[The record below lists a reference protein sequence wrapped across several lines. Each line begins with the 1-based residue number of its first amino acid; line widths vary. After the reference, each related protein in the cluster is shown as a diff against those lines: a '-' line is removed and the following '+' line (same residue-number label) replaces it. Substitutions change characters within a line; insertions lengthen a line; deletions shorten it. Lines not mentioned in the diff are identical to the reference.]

1 MDSAVMDVRLQT
13 WIPVLKAQAESGLSK
28 KAFCEL
34 HNISENTFYRWQRYL
49 RSKLIDEHD
58 FSEVQTN
65 IPESEQEPTFVELP
79 MTPDVQKSVDTKGL
93 SFSKVVVLIGRCDL
107 RKGIDGLSAMVR
119 LRYNRDPLEKDTL
132 FLFCGTRKDRLKGI
146 LWLGD
151 RFVLLY
157 IRLVEGSYQWP
168 RSEEEARNLSSE
180 EFMRLM
186 DGFAIDPSVG
196 KKRISKPISV
206 KRKMSVSVRQR
217 AEMIKRRAFQSF
229 MSR

>member
-1 MDSAVMDVRLQT
+1 MLDQ
-13 WIPVLKAQAESGLSK
+13 
-28 KAFCEL
+28 
-34 HNISENTFYRWQRYL
+34 N
-49 RSKLIDEHD
+49 
-58 FSEVQTN
+58 
-65 IPESEQEPTFVELP
+65 
-79 MTPDVQKSVDTKGL
+79 GL

-157 IRLVEGSYQWP
+157 IRLVEGSFQWP

-206 KRKMSVSVRQR
+206 KRK
-217 AEMIKRRAFQSF
+217 I
-229 MSR
+229 